1 MWELKLALPTQSRC
15 QWDRTCSKLHILA
28 RKTVRVYKFKTRSSA
43 SWHSRLCKPTLASA
57 STGNSEERFK
67 GGLRDNLFPGGEDQ
81 DPKGVVNVLSNN
93 YDDDHYDILD
103 APGLNPRPDQLP
115 RSDPLHRFGRAIHRV
130 VALVFPSLASIEL
143 LRRIMVTLFM
153 LFLVRV
159 GHYIPLPGLDLNQ
172 VFATVD
178 TTATVHTAGATSLT
192 SLITGSYEI
201 PGNIYMLSITPF
213 MTASLALAALQL
225 LPGLRKHLKQL
236 RDEGRPGREV
246 INGYLNVL
254 FINASVGQAIVESGR
269 LLDLTVLEM
278 IQKKW
283 LFRCETALTL
293 LAGAAI
299 CKWAVQAID
308 QRGLGDGIGIVIGAG
323 IAVSYVQS
331 TFLQLAQ
338 TIMSTAPP
346 STTAMAMVLFIVFSL
361 ITLVVWVQG
370 MEIRFPL
377 ILYSSRKSM
386 IRASHPLLQRLSQGN
401 ITSATALA
409 EQNFLPMRLSP
420 AGTRQLLFANFWV
433 GLLQAPLAAIGL
445 PNLLANPFAFA
456 ALVFVLEAVSFA
468 DSTPRQ
474 LADFL
479 AQNDT
484 GIVGI
489 SPGADTERFLT
500 LRSRQLKFINAFFI
514 ATVSLLARAVDVAS
528 ALLIGAPIG
537 CLSLL
542 LLVR

>member
-1 MWELKLALPTQSRC
+1 MWELKLALPTRSRC
-15 QWDRTCSKLHILA
+15 QWDRRCVLVTQ
-28 RKTVRVYKFKTRSSA
+28 TVRVYKRKPRLSA
-43 SWHSRLCKPTLASA
+43 RWQTRLCRPTLAPA
-57 STGNSEERFK
+57 SDGNGEEHFK
-67 GGLRDNLFPGGEDQ
+67 GGLRDNSFPPGGEDQ
-81 DPKGVVNVLSNN
+81 DPERLLNVLTNN
-93 YDDDHYDILD
+93 YDEGHYDILD

-130 VALVFPSLASIEL
+130 VALLFPPLASAEL
-143 LRRIMVTLFM
+143 LRRIIVTLFM

-159 GHYIPLPGLDLNQ
+159 GHYIPLPDLDLNQ
-172 VFATVD
+172 VFATID
-178 TTATVHTAGATSLT
+178 TTATAHAAEATSLT

-269 LLDLTVLEM
+269 LLGLTVIEM
-278 IQKKW
+278 NQKKW

-331 TFLQLAQ
+331 TFIQLVQ
-338 TIMSTAPP
+338 TIMSSAPP
-346 STTAMAMVLFIVFSL
+346 STTAMAIVLFIALSL
-361 ITLVVWVQG
+361 ITVVVWVQG

-377 ILYSSRKSM
+377 ILYSPRKSM
-386 IRASHPLLQRLSQGN
+386 IRASHPLLQRLSQGKYLN
-401 ITSATALA
+401 SATALA

-445 PNLLANPFAFA
+445 PNVLANPFAFA

-500 LRSRQLKFINAFFI
+500 LRRRQLKFINAFFI

-528 ALLIGAPIG
+528 VLLIGAPIG